1 MTAYF
6 SPIGRTRV
14 DLFAVGAAL
23 LAVVMLVVY
32 LAILRQQDG
41 EPALWAIAALVL
53 GAVGAGYGSVKNAQH
68 RRAALVAAG
77 LVLLALG
84 GLAILTIGLPILMAG
99 GLCLVAAVR
108 A

>member
-1 MTAYF
+1 MTAYCL
-6 SPIGRTRV
+6 PIGRTRV

-23 LAVVMLVVY
+23 LAVVMLVAY
-32 LAILRQQDG
+32 LSILRQQEG

-53 GAVGAGYGSVKNAQH
+53 GAVGAGYGSVRSAPH
-68 RRAALVAAG
+68 RRAALVATG

-84 GLAILTIGLPILMAG
+84 GLAILTIGLPILVAG

-108 A
+108 E